1 MMLISASSGWLMG
14 GILRIVA
21 SLTAGRPPGCLA
33 AAGGLAGIT
42 AGPGTGAASGPPG
55 AHGLALAALASWLIT
70 EGLGAYMLATWIA
83 SGGPGRHRARHP
95 GEVPTPVIIGHAGL
109 AFTGFGVWLGFAA
122 TGARPLPWLA
132 LAFLTPAIGLGISTV
147 TVWTPYPARR
157 GIRGAPAGGTASP
170 RTRPRPAGPAGTA
183 PADRAA
189 ADPPSG
195 HGRDGEVNVP
205 AERDGLAPGD
215 WPSGMM
221 TYEMLTRALADQEL
235 TGRLVDDL
243 LARMLA
249 EPEPPPRQRA
259 WNIAPL
265 VAAGHGL
272 SAF

>member
-147 TVWTPYPARR
+147 TVWTPYPARLRAEPRRR
-157 GIRGAPAGGTASP
+157 GPGPGRRGRRARRRPTAPPANRFRGRPAAPP
-170 RTRPRPAGPAGTA
+170 RTRPPGTGGTA
-183 PADRAA
+183 RSTCPRSGTGWHPA
-189 ADPPSG
+189 
-195 HGRDGEVNVP
+195 
-205 AERDGLAPGD
+205 
-215 WPSGMM
+215 
-221 TYEMLTRALADQEL
+221 
-235 TGRLVDDL
+235 TGR
-243 LARMLA
+243 
-249 EPEPPPRQRA
+249 RA
-259 WNIAPL
+259 
-265 VAAGHGL
+265 
-272 SAF
+272 